1 MVFNSECS
9 NVSTRAMPRRPVCA
23 NVTDSPA
30 SNCAAPRVTIHSRG
44 LLRAPIRVTVSTTL
58 ATSSVRVR
66 ANSS

>member
-1 MVFNSECS
+1 M
-9 NVSTRAMPRRPVCA
+9 
-23 NVTDSPA
+23 
-30 SNCAAPRVTIHSRG
+30 TIHSRG